1 MTIETRTTGDRSRQ
15 EGVRGS
21 AGTGVPGTRAA
32 DAPRADGARAGRSA
46 RIPGLDGLRAIAV
59 AAVIAYHLFPGALP
73 GGFLGVDVFFV
84 VSGFLITTLLLREVR
99 DGGRL
104 QLARFW
110 ARRARRLLPA
120 LVVVL
125 VVSIPAAA
133 LADRD
138 LLVGIGRQVVGALT
152 FSTNWLA
159 ISAGSSYFDATQ
171 PELFQTFWSLAIE
184 EQFYLVW
191 PLLLA
196 VLLAACP
203 ARARAWVAF
212 GGALTSALLMA
223 VLYHPGDDPTR
234 VYYGT
239 TTHAFGLLLGASA
252 AFAWAGRGEGVTRA
266 RRTGWFGP
274 AALVLLGVMAMVLS
288 AESAFAYRGGIFLAS
303 MLALVAVVCCAVP
316 VAGREGGRDGAG
328 GGVVRG
334 GVQAPVFIRTL
345 EVRPIVWVGERSY
358 GLYLWHWPVI
368 LVLAAAAGDAPGS
381 SSWWRTAVAALAVT
395 VLASWASYRWIETPV
410 RRLGA
415 HEVARRVSVSLRA
428 PARGPRL
435 VAGLVV
441 LVVVGAA
448 VCVATAPKQSQAQ
461 ASVQAAQREI
471 DERNARVA
479 KAPKVKATETPP
491 NGVAGLGTAVTGDEV
506 VAFGDSVLS
515 AAAPTLYD
523 EFPGIRIDA
532 KPIRKWIDAV
542 PIIEKAA
549 AAGELRPVV
558 VLNFGTNGG
567 FQFKGSTAAF
577 DRILAAIGPQRQVL
591 VVTINGISHWVPDA
605 NAHLRALA
613 ARHPNVTVADW
624 RAYATHHAGMLHADR
639 THPTMAG
646 VVAFATVLRSA
657 FDELVS

>member
-1 MTIETRTTGDRSRQ
+1 MAIETRTTGDRSRLA
-15 EGVRGS
+15 GPRGS
-21 AGTGVPGTRAA
+21 VG
-32 DAPRADGARAGRSA
+32 ADGSSGEGAPGPRGAGASSDADRPGRSA

-104 QLARFW
+104 QLSRFW
-110 ARRARRLLPA
+110 ARRARRLIPA

-212 GGALTSALLMA
+212 GGALASALLMA

-252 AFAWAGRGEGVTRA
+252 AFAWAGRGESVPRA
-266 RRTGWFGP
+266 RRTWWFGP
-274 AALVLLGVMAMVLS
+274 AALVLLGAMAMVLN

-303 MLALVAVVCCAVP
+303 LLALVAVACCAVP
-316 VAGREGGRDGAG
+316 VAGRVNPRDGGR
-328 GGVVRG
+328 
-334 GVQAPVFIRTL
+334 APVFVRTL
-345 EVRPIVWVGERSY
+345 EARPLVWVGERSY

-395 VLASWASYRWIETPV
+395 VVASWASYRWIETPV

-415 HEVARRVSVSLRA
+415 HEVTRRVAASLRG
-428 PARGPRL
+428 PTRGPRL

-441 LVVVGAA
+441 LVVLGAA
-448 VCVATAPKQSQAQ
+448 VCVATAPTQSQAQ

-479 KAPKVKATETPP
+479 KAPKVKATAKPA
-491 NGVAGLGTAVTGDEV
+491 NGVTGLGTAVTGDEV

-523 EFPGIRIDA
+523 TFPGIRIDA
-532 KPIRKWIDAV
+532 KPIRKWIDAA

-567 FQFKGSTAAF
+567 FQFKGSTVAF
-577 DRILAAIGPQRQVL
+577 NRILAAIGPNRQVL

-605 NAHLRALA
+605 NAKLRALA

-624 RAYATHHAGMLHADR
+624 RTYATHHAGMLHADR

-657 FDELVS
+657 FDELVT